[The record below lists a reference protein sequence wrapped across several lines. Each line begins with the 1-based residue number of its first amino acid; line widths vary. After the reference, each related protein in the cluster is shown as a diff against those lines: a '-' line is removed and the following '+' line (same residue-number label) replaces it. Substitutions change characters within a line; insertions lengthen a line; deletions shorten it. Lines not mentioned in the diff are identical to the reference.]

1 MKKNKLQL
9 YIGLASIGAVAAI
22 LLTKKFLSAKS
33 KKNSSKITI
42 VPVESDETN
51 LPDTDESDT
60 DTSDSN
66 EPKTDVY
73 YTIKGKALDS

>member
-1 MKKNKLQL
+1 MKKSKIQF

-22 LLTKKFLSAKS
+22 LLTKKLLSVKS

-42 VPVESDETN
+42 VPVESDETDV
-51 LPDTDESDT
+51 PDTDAPDT
-60 DTSDSN
+60 NASDSN

-73 YTIKGKALDS
+73 YTIKGKALNS